1 MSVFNFARKDTE
13 FFDLFLENAKFFHL
27 GAVLLDDVI
36 KDPNQALE
44 RIEDILG
51 LESAADA
58 VNEKIINKLNL
69 SFITPIDREDI
80 FSIANE
86 LDKGV
91 DMLQG
96 ALQRIIMYHA
106 GHSTKRSHALT
117 KLLLDS
123 TNDLVTAFKLL
134 SDVKKNQR
142 EILDAVHRIS
152 DNESRGDLIYRA
164 DIGILFDEAAEAAR
178 EHGASRAVIHLIK
191 WKDILE
197 DVEEALDHTKR
208 VGDMIRGV
216 VMKYS

>member
-1 MSVFNFARKDTE
+1 MFNFSRKDTE
-13 FFDLFLENAKFFHL
+13 FFDLFSENAKFFHL

-51 LESAADA
+51 LESAADE

-80 FSIANE
+80 YAIASE
-86 LDKGV
+86 LANGV
-91 DMLQG
+91 DMMQG

-106 GHSTKRSHALT
+106 GHATKRSHALT
-117 KLLLDS
+117 KF
-123 TNDLVTAFKLL
+123 LVENTDELVKAFKLL

-152 DNESRGDLIYRA
+152 DNESRGDLIYRS
-164 DIGILFDEAAEAAR
+164 DIGILFDEAVEASK

-197 DVEEALDHTKR
+197 DVEEALDHTKK

-216 VMKYS
+216 VMKYA

>member
-1 MSVFNFARKDTE
+1 MFNFSRKDTE

-36 KDPNQALE
+36 KDPNKSLE

-51 LESAADA
+51 LESAADE

-80 FSIANE
+80 FAIAGE
-86 LDKGV
+86 LANGV
-91 DMLQG
+91 DMMQG

-106 GHSTKRSHALT
+106 GHATKRSHALT

-123 TNDLVTAFKLL
+123 TNELVKAFKLL
-134 SDVKKNQR
+134 NDVKKNQR
-142 EILDAVHRIS
+142 EILDAVHKIS

-164 DIGILFDEAAEAAR
+164 DIGILFEEAAEAAR

-197 DVEEALDHTKR
+197 DVEEALDHTKK

-216 VMKYS
+216 VMKYA

>member
-1 MSVFNFARKDTE
+1 MFNFSRKDTE

-51 LESAADA
+51 LESSADA

-80 FSIANE
+80 YAIAGE
-86 LDKGV
+86 LANGV

-134 SDVKKNQR
+134 VDVKKNQR

-152 DNESRGDLIYRA
+152 DNESRGDLIFRA

-197 DVEEALDHTKR
+197 DVEEALDHTKK

-216 VMKYS
+216 VMKYA

>member
-1 MSVFNFARKDTE
+1 MFNFSRKDTE

-36 KDPNQALE
+36 KDPNKSLE

-51 LESAADA
+51 LESAADE

-80 FSIANE
+80 YAIAGE
-86 LDKGV
+86 LGNGI

-106 GHSTKRSHALT
+106 GHSTRRSPDLT
-117 KLLLDS
+117 KLLVDG
-123 TNDLVTAFKLL
+123 TNELVKAFKLL
-134 SDVKKNQR
+134 SDVKNNQR
-142 EILDAVHRIS
+142 EILDAVHKVA
-152 DNESRGDLIYRA
+152 DYESKGDLIYRA
-164 DIGILFDEAAEAAR
+164 EIGILFDEAVEAAK

-197 DVEEALDHTKR
+197 DVEEALDHTKK
-208 VGDMIRGV
+208 VSDMIRGV
-216 VMKYS
+216 VMKYA

>member
-1 MSVFNFARKDTE
+1 MFNFSRKDTE
-13 FFDLFLENAKFFHL
+13 FFDLFVEHAKFFHL
-27 GAVLLDDVI
+27 GAELLDDVI

-44 RIEDILG
+44 RIEEILG
-51 LESAADA
+51 LESAADNI
-58 VNEKIINKLNL
+58 NEKIINKLNL

-80 FSIANE
+80 FAIAYE
-86 LDKGV
+86 LDRGV

-123 TNDLVTAFKLL
+123 TSELVKAFKLL
-134 SDVKKNQR
+134 SNVKKNQH
-142 EILDAVHRIS
+142 EILEAVHNVS
-152 DNESRGDLIYRA
+152 HNENCGDLIYRA
-164 DIGILFDEAAEAAR
+164 DIGILFDEAVEAAK

-208 VGDMIRGV
+208 VADMIRGV

>member
-1 MSVFNFARKDTE
+1 MFNFSRKDTE

-27 GAVLLDDVI
+27 GAVILDDVI
-36 KDPNQALE
+36 RDPNKSLE
-44 RIEDILG
+44 RIEEILG
-51 LESAADA
+51 LENAADE

-80 FSIANE
+80 YSIANE
-86 LDKGV
+86 LANGV
-91 DMLQG
+91 DMMQG

-106 GHSTKRSHALT
+106 GHATKRSHALT
-117 KLLLDS
+117 KFLVES
-123 TNDLVTAFKLL
+123 TNELVKAFKLL

-142 EILDAVHRIS
+142 DILDAVHKIA

-164 DIGILFDEAAEAAR
+164 DIGILFDEAVEASK

-208 VGDMIRGV
+208 VSDMIRGV

>member
-1 MSVFNFARKDTE
+1 MFNFSRKDTE
-13 FFDLFLENAKFFHL
+13 FFDLFTENAKFFHL

-51 LESAADA
+51 LESSADA

-80 FSIANE
+80 YAIAGE
-86 LDKGV
+86 LANGV

-134 SDVKKNQR
+134 NDVKKNQR
-142 EILDAVHRIS
+142 EILDAVHRIA
-152 DNESRGDLIYRA
+152 DNESRGDLIFRA

-197 DVEEALDHTKR
+197 DVEEALDHTKK

-216 VMKYS
+216 VMKYA

>member
-1 MSVFNFARKDTE
+1 MFNFSRKDTE

-51 LESAADA
+51 LESSADA

-80 FSIANE
+80 YAIAGE
-86 LDKGV
+86 LANGV

-134 SDVKKNQR
+134 NDVKKNQR
-142 EILDAVHRIS
+142 EILDAVHRIA
-152 DNESRGDLIYRA
+152 DNESRGDLIFRA

-197 DVEEALDHTKR
+197 DVEEALDHTKK

-216 VMKYS
+216 VMKYA

>member
-1 MSVFNFARKDTE
+1 MFNFARKDTE

-36 KDPNQALE
+36 KDPNKSLE
-44 RIEDILG
+44 HIEEILS
-51 LESAADA
+51 LESSADD
-58 VNEKIINKLNL
+58 VNERIINKLNL

-80 FSIANE
+80 FAIANE

-117 KLLLDS
+117 RLLLDS
-123 TNDLVTAFKLL
+123 TDELLIAFKLL
-134 SDVKKNQR
+134 VDVKKNQR
-142 EILDAVHRIS
+142 EILDAVHKIS

-164 DIGILFDEAAEAAR
+164 DIGILFDEAVEAAK

-197 DVEEALDHTKR
+197 DVEEALDHTKK

-216 VMKYS
+216 VMKYA

>member
-1 MSVFNFARKDTE
+1 MFNFSRKDNE

-51 LESAADA
+51 LESASDE

-80 FSIANE
+80 YSIANE

-117 KLLLDS
+117 KLLVDS
-123 TNDLVTAFKLL
+123 TNELVNAFKLL
-134 SDVKKNQR
+134 NNVKKNQND
-142 EILDAVHRIS
+142 ILDAVHKIS
-152 DNESRGDLIYRA
+152 DYESRGDLIYRA

-208 VGDMIRGV
+208 VSDMIRGV
-216 VMKYS
+216 VMKYA